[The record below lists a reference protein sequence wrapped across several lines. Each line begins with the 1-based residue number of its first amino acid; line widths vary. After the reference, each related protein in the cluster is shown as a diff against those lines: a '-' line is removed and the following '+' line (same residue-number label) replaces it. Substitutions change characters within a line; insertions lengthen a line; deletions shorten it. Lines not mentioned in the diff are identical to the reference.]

1 MDGLRGV
8 LRYSARATMLPRYGY
23 VPSAMAP
30 AMTFS
35 AAPWY
40 PVRAPLAR
48 SALFARARR
57 SHAAGLPAQRAI
69 AAAAIGVNGAIAP
82 DAGAAGEPWQRGST
96 S

>member
-1 MDGLRGV
+1 MTKSV
-8 LRYSARATMLPRYGY
+8 TSMLPSRFAS
-23 VPSAMAP
+23 PA
-30 AMTFS
+30 AMTC
-35 AAPWY
+35 AVAPSY

-82 DAGAAGEPWQRGST
+82 AAGAAGEPWQRGST